1 MLQQARQVLKQYF
14 GYDSFRIGQEQ
25 VIQNVLEGRD
35 TLCVMPTGGGKSVC
49 YQIPSLCS
57 DGTTIVISPLISLMK
72 DQVDILRSNGIP
84 AAFINSSLTYS
95 QIDQTMED
103 VRNGLTKLLYIAPE
117 RLENE
122 SFCKE
127 LSQLNVPFVAIDEAH
142 CISQWGHDFRPS
154 YRIISN
160 LVSLWNKKP
169 TLIALTATATPS
181 VIDDICSLLAIDEE
195 DVYITGFSR
204 ENLSFKVLVGVD
216 KDKYVKK
223 YIQSYPNET
232 GIIYAATRKS
242 VESVYEMLLKSGVR
256 VAKYHAGMTET
267 ERTKEQNRF
276 LNDEVQIIVATNAF
290 GMGINKTNVRF
301 VIHYQMPRNME
312 SYYQEAGRA
321 GRDGLPSECILLYSS
336 VDEQTQRFLID
347 QSLDRSRIPFEL
359 KKLQTMV
366 DYCHTQHCLQAYI
379 VEYFGEQVSQE
390 CGQCGNCTDERPKTD
405 VTEETQKVLSC
416 VVRMGQKFGKTITA
430 DVLAGARNKKV
441 VDFKHLST
449 YGILKPM
456 SSKEVSRFIEFLI
469 AEKLLSVKPGQY
481 PTIYVSEKGKEVLM
495 GDRKVLRR
503 LSEEP
508 KVVIKDDPLF
518 EHLRALRKKIADRES
533 VPPFVVFS
541 DKTLRDMCEKKPI
554 DEESFLDVSGVGQN
568 KLERYGEVF
577 IEAIREFVS

>member
-25 VIQNVLEGRD
+25 VIQNVLEGSD

-49 YQIPSLCS
+49 YQIPALCS
-57 DGTTIVISPLISLMK
+57 EGTTIVISPLISLMK

-95 QIDQTMED
+95 QIEQTMQD
-103 VRNGLTKLLYIAPE
+103 VHNGFIKLLYIAPE

-122 SFCKE
+122 SFRLE
-127 LSQLNVPFVAIDEAH
+127 LSGLNVPFVAIDEAH

-154 YRIISN
+154 YRVIST
-160 LVSLWNKKP
+160 LVSLWSKKP
-169 TLIALTATATPS
+169 TIIALTATATPS
-181 VIDDICSLLAIDEE
+181 VIDDICSLLAIYEKN
-195 DVYITGFSR
+195 VYITGFSR
-204 ENLSFKVLVGVD
+204 DNLSFKVLVGVD

-256 VAKYHAGMTET
+256 VAKYHAGMSEI
-267 ERTKEQNRF
+267 ERTNEQNRF

-366 DYCHTQHCLQAYI
+366 DYCHTEHCLQAYI
-379 VEYFGEQVSQE
+379 VEYFGENAAQE
-390 CGQCGNCTDERPKTD
+390 CGQCGNCIDERPKTD
-405 VTEETQKVLSC
+405 VTEETQKILSC
-416 VVRMGQKFGKTITA
+416 VVRMGQKFGKTLTA

-441 VDFKHLST
+441 IEFKHLST

-469 AEKLLSVKPGQY
+469 AEKLLAVKPGQY

-495 GDRKVLRR
+495 GDRKVFRR

-518 EHLRALRKKIADRES
+518 EHLRKLRKQIADQES

-541 DKTLRDMCEKKPI
+541 DKTLRDMCDKKPTS
-554 DEESFLDVSGVGQN
+554 DEQFLEISGVGQN
-568 KLERYGEVF
+568 KLEKYGEKF
-577 IEAIREFVS
+577 ISAIREFV

>member
-25 VIQNVLEGRD
+25 VIQNVLEGSD

-49 YQIPSLCS
+49 YQIPALCS
-57 DGTTIVISPLISLMK
+57 VGTTIVISPLISLMK

-95 QIDQTMED
+95 QIEQTMQD
-103 VRNGLTKLLYIAPE
+103 VHNGFIKLLYIAPE

-122 SFCKE
+122 SFRLE
-127 LSQLNVPFVAIDEAH
+127 LSGLNVPFVAIDEAH

-154 YRIISN
+154 YRVIST
-160 LVSLWNKKP
+160 LVSLWSKKP
-169 TLIALTATATPS
+169 TIIALTATATPS
-181 VIDDICSLLAIDEE
+181 VIDDICSLLAIYEKN
-195 DVYITGFSR
+195 VYITGFSR
-204 ENLSFKVLVGVD
+204 DNLSFKVLVGVD

-256 VAKYHAGMTET
+256 VAKYHAGMSEI
-267 ERTKEQNRF
+267 ERTNEQNRF

-366 DYCHTQHCLQAYI
+366 DYCHTEHCLQAYI
-379 VEYFGEQVSQE
+379 VEYFGENAAQE
-390 CGQCGNCTDERPKTD
+390 CGQCGNCIDERPKTD

-416 VVRMGQKFGKTITA
+416 VVRMGQKFGKTLTA

-441 VDFKHLST
+441 IEFKHLST

-469 AEKLLSVKPGQY
+469 AEKLLAVKPGQY

-495 GDRKVLRR
+495 GDRKVFRR

-518 EHLRALRKKIADRES
+518 EHLRKLRKQIADQES

-541 DKTLRDMCEKKPI
+541 DKTLRDMCDKKPTS
-554 DEESFLDVSGVGQN
+554 DEQFLEVSGVGQN
-568 KLERYGEVF
+568 KLEKYGEKF
-577 IEAIREFVS
+577 ISAIREFV

>member
-1 MLQQARQVLKQYF
+1 M
-14 GYDSFRIGQEQ
+14 EQ
-25 VIQNVLEGRD
+25 
-35 TLCVMPTGGGKSVC
+35 
-49 YQIPSLCS
+49 
-57 DGTTIVISPLISLMK
+57 
-72 DQVDILRSNGIP
+72 
-84 AAFINSSLTYS
+84 
-95 QIDQTMED
+95 
-103 VRNGLTKLLYIAPE
+103 
-117 RLENE
+117 
-122 SFCKE
+122 
-127 LSQLNVPFVAIDEAH
+127 
-142 CISQWGHDFRPS
+142 
-154 YRIISN
+154 
-160 LVSLWNKKP
+160 KP

-359 KKLQTMV
+359 KNYKQW
-366 DYCHTQHCLQAYI
+366 
-379 VEYFGEQVSQE
+379 
-390 CGQCGNCTDERPKTD
+390 
-405 VTEETQKVLSC
+405 
-416 VVRMGQKFGKTITA
+416 
-430 DVLAGARNKKV
+430 
-441 VDFKHLST
+441 
-449 YGILKPM
+449 
-456 SSKEVSRFIEFLI
+456 
-469 AEKLLSVKPGQY
+469 
-481 PTIYVSEKGKEVLM
+481 
-495 GDRKVLRR
+495 
-503 LSEEP
+503 
-508 KVVIKDDPLF
+508 
-518 EHLRALRKKIADRES
+518 
-533 VPPFVVFS
+533 
-541 DKTLRDMCEKKPI
+541 
-554 DEESFLDVSGVGQN
+554 
-568 KLERYGEVF
+568 
-577 IEAIREFVS
+577 

>member
-95 QIDQTMED
+95 QIDQTMDD

-518 EHLRALRKKIADRES
+518 EHLRALRKQIADRES

>member
-481 PTIYVSEKGKEVLM
+481 PTIYVSEKGKEVLI

-518 EHLRALRKKIADRES
+518 EHLRALRKQIADRES

>member
-518 EHLRALRKKIADRES
+518 EHLRALRKQIADRES